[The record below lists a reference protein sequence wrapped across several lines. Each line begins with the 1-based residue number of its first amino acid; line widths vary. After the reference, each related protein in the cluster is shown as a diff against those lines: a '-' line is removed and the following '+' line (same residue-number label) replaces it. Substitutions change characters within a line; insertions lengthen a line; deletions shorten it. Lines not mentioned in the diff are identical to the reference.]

1 MMTMKELME
10 NPNHSSPNGKYWE
23 PALPLNKWTGWRV
36 RVCDAWAVW
45 KGQATAIRQTT
56 KADIANGIGGEAI
69 QAKLKQKNG
78 FAEEKNI

>member
-23 PALPLNKWTGWRV
+23 PALPKCSYGFLNRL
-36 RVCDAWAVW
+36 RDAWAVW

-56 KADIANGIGGEAI
+56 KADLAKGIGD
-69 QAKLKQKNG
+69 QA
-78 FAEEKNI
+78 